1 MPSSRDE
8 VHTRARRP
16 PDLNSS
22 SICTRTSFDRLPW
35 CTPILAAEESRDL
48 VRGADRGGEPDA
60 LELAAGQVPQPL
72 EADRE
77 LRAPLVGGELV
88 DLVDDDP
95 ADGSEVLP
103 QLATGE
109 EDLERLRRRDED
121 IRRMPRD
128 RRALLRRRVPMA
140 DRDADAESVREERHP
155 AEHVPV
161 QGAEGRDVEARGRLG
176 LFPQEPVEDR
186 EQSGFRLPDP
196 GRGDEEDILAREN
209 TRDRAPLRLG
219 EGLNTE
225 GPDGIDDPR
234 VQAKALHARR
244 FNGRWD

>member
-1 MPSSRDE
+1 M
-8 VHTRARRP
+8 RRP
-16 PDLNSS
+16 LGIRTRMTSTRRSTPPRKAATSS
-22 SICTRTSFDRLPW
+22 
-35 CTPILAAEESRDL
+35 
-48 VRGADRGGEPDA
+48 G
-60 LELAAGQVPQPL
+60 VPT
-72 EADRE
+72 
-77 LRAPLVGGELV
+77 V
-88 DLVDDDP
+88 
-95 ADGSEVLP
+95 
-103 QLATGE
+103 
-109 EDLERLRRRDED
+109 
-121 IRRMPRD
+121 
-128 RRALLRRRVPMA
+128 A